1 MHPPQSILA
10 SASVVLLLSCGLIG
24 IMHQVSSLTL
34 AKKKAVLLR
43 TRASLEAKLERLTRA
58 HQLEHSKE
66 QTQLE
71 GQKAKLKLDF
81 EKQLAETA
89 EMHSEAEQ
97 AVSS

>member
-1 MHPPQSILA
+1 M
-10 SASVVLLLSCGLIG
+10 
-24 IMHQVSSLTL
+24 

-58 HQLEHSKE
+58 HQLEQSKE